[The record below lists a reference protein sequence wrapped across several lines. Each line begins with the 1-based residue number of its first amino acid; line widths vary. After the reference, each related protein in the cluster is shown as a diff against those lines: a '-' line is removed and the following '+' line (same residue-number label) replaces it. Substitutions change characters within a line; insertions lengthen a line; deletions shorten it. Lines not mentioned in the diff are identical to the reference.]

1 MAATRGNRVRFHG
14 ENAQGNDRTREARLA
29 LVVGAASTCSTC
41 LAARSARALLCHS
54 YASNQIVEVN
64 TRRLESVLLGKNVN
78 YTKIDG
84 AAPASKDLRSAM
96 WEASGVRGYPQLFI
110 DGKVIGGGT
119 FDELQELSARCPP
132 LHVTDPDHAAM
143 S

>member
-1 MAATRGNRVRFHG
+1 MDACSGK
-14 ENAQGNDRTREARLA
+14 
-29 LVVGAASTCSTC
+29 VV
-41 LAARSARALLCHS
+41 LLYSS

-119 FDELQELSARCPP
+119 FDELQELIDEGKLDELVSPY
-132 LHVTDPDHAAM
+132 M
-143 S
+143 K